1 MQIVRDLA
9 TFSFKWDIFIKS
21 FLSEVR
27 EEKELEDSVKY
38 GAVKD
43 IVGGLFGG
51 IMSNAMGSP
60 ELQEEIN
67 KKV

>member
-1 MQIVRDLA
+1 MQLLEIEHENE
-9 TFSFKWDIFIKS
+9 IK
-21 FLSEVR
+21 R
-27 EEKELEDSVKY
+27 KEKELEDLAKY

-67 KKV
+67 KQIKERLKSGSKE

>member
-1 MQIVRDLA
+1 MQLLE
-9 TFSFKWDIFIKS
+9 KEHQNEIK
-21 FLSEVR
+21 R
-27 EEKELEDSVKY
+27 KEKELEDSAKY

-51 IMSNAMGSP
+51 IMSNAMGAP

-67 KKV
+67 KKIKEGLKGTSKE